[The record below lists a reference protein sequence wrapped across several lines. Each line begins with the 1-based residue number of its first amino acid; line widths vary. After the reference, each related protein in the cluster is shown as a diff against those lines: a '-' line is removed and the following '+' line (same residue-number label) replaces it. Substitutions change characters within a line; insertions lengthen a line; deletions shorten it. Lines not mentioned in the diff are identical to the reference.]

1 MSTKKMTVV
10 ERWRANEEER
20 KRKPGMSKAKAI
32 RLNCRECAGGT
43 WGEVLCCHL
52 MDCLLWPWRTGY
64 SAKKNEE
71 SLKKYL
77 EKHPDIEKELE
88 EIMEL
93 RAEEAK
99 EAN

>member
-1 MSTKKMTVV
+1 MSKKKMMVV
-10 ERWRANEEER
+10 ERWRAWEVER
-20 KRKPGMSKAKAI
+20 KAMKMTKAKAI
-32 RLNCRECAGGT
+32 RLNCRECAGGS

-52 MDCLLWPWRTGY
+52 MDCPLWPWRTGY
-64 SAKKNEE
+64 SAKANEE
-71 SLKKYL
+71 SLRKYL
-77 EKHPDIEKELE
+77 AKHPDIEKELE